1 MRAVIDTNIIISAV
15 LRPGSSPDQVVQA
28 GVRRHFQAITSPPLL
43 AELKKVLSRPR
54 VTRRLITPPEEV
66 DRFIK
71 DMESA
76 VTMVDP
82 AESLSV
88 IADPPDNRVLEAVVA
103 GEADYIISG
112 DRDLLD
118 LGKYE
123 GIEIVTPAMFLAIL
137 ATS

>member
-1 MRAVIDTNIIISAV
+1 M
-15 LRPGSSPDQVVQA
+15 
-28 GVRRHFQAITSPPLL
+28 
-43 AELKKVLSRPR
+43 
-54 VTRRLITPPEEV
+54 

-88 IADPPDNRVLEAVVA
+88 IADPPDNRVLEAAVA
-103 GEADYIISG
+103 GEADYIVSG